1 MATTQDVGLLTRK
14 LAAADY
20 DPSRY
25 VSEISQRCVGGEE
38 VLYSWQNLVCKEGS
52 KSEMGQGEKHSWS
65 TISSLILNSR
75 LQTALCIKRTELDPP
90 WLAHKKA
97 NSWFL

>member
-38 VLYSWQNLVCKEGS
+38 VWPLNLFVPSQHVFDSG
-52 KSEMGQGEKHSWS
+52 
-65 TISSLILNSR
+65 
-75 LQTALCIKRTELDPP
+75 ARTEEGDSRPQ
-90 WLAHKKA
+90 
-97 NSWFL
+97 

>member
-1 MATTQDVGLLTRK
+1 MFFQLAFRGISFCMATTQDVGLLTRK

-38 VLYSWQNLVCKEGS
+38 VLPFYLLYRIIIPFFLIGACTEKSYTGS
-52 KSEMGQGEKHSWS
+52 Q
-65 TISSLILNSR
+65 
-75 LQTALCIKRTELDPP
+75 
-90 WLAHKKA
+90 
-97 NSWFL
+97 

>member
-38 VLYSWQNLVCKEGS
+38 VLQFLQHFFPIYEAFSLVGACTEKSYTGS
-52 KSEMGQGEKHSWS
+52 Q
-65 TISSLILNSR
+65 
-75 LQTALCIKRTELDPP
+75 
-90 WLAHKKA
+90 
-97 NSWFL
+97 

>member
-38 VLYSWQNLVCKEGS
+38 VLCFLPTFFSSHYVPFFSGACTEESYTGS
-52 KSEMGQGEKHSWS
+52 Q
-65 TISSLILNSR
+65 
-75 LQTALCIKRTELDPP
+75 
-90 WLAHKKA
+90 
-97 NSWFL
+97 